1 MRKPTTSCSQVPGT
15 RFSVIPR
22 RITPTKI
29 APTIGAKADPRP
41 PEMLVP
47 PKTTAAMTRSSKPVA
62 AVTCN
67 WPICPMKTAEAKPQA
82 KPEAIKG
89 KLPRIV
95 SHASNYAVDFG
106 AEATA

>member
-1 MRKPTTSCSQVPGT
+1 MRKPTTNCSQVPGT
-15 RFSVIPR
+15 RFSVIPL
-22 RITPTKI
+22 RITPTKT

-62 AVTCN
+62 AVACN

-82 KPEAIKG
+82 NPEAIKHPSFTPETG
-89 KLPRIV
+89 KPAKMGRL
-95 SHASNYAVDFG
+95 
-106 AEATA
+106 